1 VNFEVTILGCGAATP
16 TLRHHP
22 TGQVVN
28 LHDKFFLVDCGEGIQ
43 MQLRRYKIKIQRI
56 DHIFIS
62 HLHGDHYFGIQG
74 LLSSMHLLGR
84 KKPLHLFAPEGLKEI
99 IDVQQRVGEMF
110 LNFPLEFHPLDIK
123 SPEVIFEDNSLEIVA
138 FPLEHRISCS
148 GFLFRE
154 KERKPKVSQSVIHEL
169 GLSVEE
175 IVALKNR
182 RNVTRGDGSIL
193 EWEKW
198 ADMPAPARTYAF
210 CSDTKYSK
218 KVIAAVQGVDLLYH
232 EATFL
237 HEMKVRA
244 QQTHHSTALEA
255 GQVAREANVQRLII
269 GHFSARYHDE
279 TVLLLE
285 AQTAFPETVL
295 AAEGVTFNVEFRK
308 NNASHVKN

>member
-1 VNFEVTILGCGAATP
+1 MNFEVTILGCGAATP

-28 LHDKFFLVDCGEGIQ
+28 LHDKYFLVDCGEGIQ
-43 MQLRRYKIKIQRI
+43 MQLRRYKVKMQRI

-84 KKPLHLFAPEGLKEI
+84 KKPLQLYAPEGLKEI

-110 LNFPLEFHPLDIK
+110 LSFPLEFHPLDVK
-123 SPEVIFEDNSLEIVA
+123 SPTVIFEDNSLEIIA
-138 FPLEHRISCS
+138 FPLEHRISCT
-148 GFLFRE
+148 GFIFRE
-154 KERKPKVSQSVIHEL
+154 KERKPKVNQSVIHQL
-169 GLSVEE
+169 GLSIEE
-175 IVALKNR
+175 IVAIKNR
-182 RNVTRGDGSIL
+182 RDVTRADGSVL

-198 ADMPAPARTYAF
+198 ADLPAPVRAYAF

-218 KVIAAVQGVDLLYH
+218 KVIAAVRDVDLLYH

-237 HEMKVRA
+237 HEMKLRA

-255 GQVAREANVQRLII
+255 GQVAREANVKRLII

-279 TVLLLE
+279 SVLLLE
-285 AQTAFPETVL
+285 AQSVFPETVL
-295 AAEGVTFNVEFRK
+295 AAEGLTFSIDFRK
-308 NNASHVKN
+308 NSPDVVNN